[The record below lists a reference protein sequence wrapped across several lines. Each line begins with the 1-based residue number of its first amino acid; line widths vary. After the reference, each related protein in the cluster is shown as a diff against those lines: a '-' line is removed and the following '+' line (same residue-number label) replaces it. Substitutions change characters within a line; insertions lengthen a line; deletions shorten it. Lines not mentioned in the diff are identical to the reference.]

1 MSNLKV
7 LREVNNYTQEY
18 VASKIGVDQ
27 STYSKIE
34 RNPKNLKAEQ
44 VEKLAELY
52 DVSVADILSS
62 EGLTIHFS
70 GHIEKNNG
78 YVHNNY
84 EMQRDVLDKIYAA
97 KDSEIQTLKEQIEYL
112 KKQNDHLL
120 QLVGKKPE

>member
-1 MSNLKV
+1 MSHLKV

-18 VASKIGVDQ
+18 VATKIGVDQ

-52 DVSVADILSS
+52 DVGVADILSS

-78 YVHNNY
+78 YVNNNY
-84 EMQRDVLDKIYAA
+84 EMQKEVLDKIYAV
-97 KDSEIQTLKEQIEYL
+97 KDDEIKTLKEQVEYL
-112 KKQNDHLL
+112 RKQNDQLL
-120 QLVGKKPE
+120 KMLEGKG